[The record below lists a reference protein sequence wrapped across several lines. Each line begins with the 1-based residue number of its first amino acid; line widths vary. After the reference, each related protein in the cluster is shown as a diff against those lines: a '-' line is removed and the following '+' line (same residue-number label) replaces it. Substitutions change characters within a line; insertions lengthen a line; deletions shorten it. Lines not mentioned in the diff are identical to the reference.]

1 MKQLLRITILL
12 IGLIWILAWAA
23 AGRFDDTPNT
33 QDGSESPPTS
43 GEIAA
48 PGERDS
54 AKTLRVQIQGEVQEM
69 DMGTYLLGVLRAE
82 MPASFEEEAL
92 KAQAIAARTYT
103 LYRIRGGGSANH
115 PDADACDDHTCC
127 KAYLSA
133 ERAAANW
140 GSMAVY
146 YEEKLARAVSE
157 TDGEVILYDGAPIL
171 AVFFSSADGSTQGAG
186 DVWMNDLPYL
196 QKVDSPE
203 TEELVPNY
211 YSVATF
217 TAAEFKSLIL
227 AAKPDADL
235 SGSPEGWI
243 RDIVRNDSDYVAS
256 VTVGGVKLRGN
267 DLRTILSLRSP
278 SFTVEYKDNA
288 FTFHVTGYGHG
299 VGMSQYGANIL
310 AKQGLSAE
318 EQAEMLSSYGI
329 SESGLVRIIRTG
341 YDTLGLCSYFTAGP
355 DEVRA
360 WTIHKGW
367 KAPQAAGVIH
377 TDFERGFIRAEVI
390 SYADYMSHE
399 SEAACRSDGVLR
411 VEGKEY
417 VVQDG
422 DVMHFLF
429 NV

>member
-1 MKQLLRITILL
+1 
-12 IGLIWILAWAA
+12 
-23 AGRFDDTPNT
+23 
-33 QDGSESPPTS
+33 
-43 GEIAA
+43 
-48 PGERDS
+48 
-54 AKTLRVQIQGEVQEM
+54 
-69 DMGTYLLGVLRAE
+69 MGTYLLGVLRAE

-133 ERAAANW
+133 EQAAANW

-217 TAAEFKSLIL
+217 TAAEFKSLVL

-278 SFTVEYKDNA
+278 SFTVECKDNA

-318 EQAEMLSSYGI
+318 EIVQHYFSNTTI
-329 SESGLVRIIRTG
+329 G
-341 YDTLGLCSYFTAGP
+341 YY
-355 DEVRA
+355 
-360 WTIHKGW
+360 
-367 KAPQAAGVIH
+367 
-377 TDFERGFIRAEVI
+377 
-390 SYADYMSHE
+390 
-399 SEAACRSDGVLR
+399 DG
-411 VEGKEY
+411 
-417 VVQDG
+417 
-422 DVMHFLF
+422 
-429 NV
+429 

>member
-1 MKQLLRITILL
+1 
-12 IGLIWILAWAA
+12 
-23 AGRFDDTPNT
+23 
-33 QDGSESPPTS
+33 
-43 GEIAA
+43 
-48 PGERDS
+48 
-54 AKTLRVQIQGEVQEM
+54 
-69 DMGTYLLGVLRAE
+69 

-133 ERAAANW
+133 EQAAANW

-186 DVWMNDLPYL
+186 DVWLNDLPYL
-196 QKVDSPE
+196 QKVSSPE

-211 YSVATF
+211 YSVSTF
-217 TAAEFKSLIL
+217 TAAEFKSLFL

-235 SGSPEGWI
+235 SGNPDGWI

-256 VTVGGVKLRGN
+256 VTVGGIKLRGN

-278 SFTVEYKDNA
+278 SFTVAYKDGS

-318 EQAEMLSSYGI
+318 EIVQHYFSNTTVGYYGI
-329 SESGLVRIIRTG
+329 
-341 YDTLGLCSYFTAGP
+341 
-355 DEVRA
+355 
-360 WTIHKGW
+360 
-367 KAPQAAGVIH
+367 
-377 TDFERGFIRAEVI
+377 
-390 SYADYMSHE
+390 
-399 SEAACRSDGVLR
+399 
-411 VEGKEY
+411 
-417 VVQDG
+417 
-422 DVMHFLF
+422 
-429 NV
+429 

>member
-1 MKQLLRITILL
+1 
-12 IGLIWILAWAA
+12 
-23 AGRFDDTPNT
+23 
-33 QDGSESPPTS
+33 
-43 GEIAA
+43 
-48 PGERDS
+48 
-54 AKTLRVQIQGEVQEM
+54 
-69 DMGTYLLGVLRAE
+69 

-127 KAYLSA
+127 KAYINA
-133 ERAAANW
+133 EQAAANW

-157 TDGEVILYDGAPIL
+157 TDGEVIL
-171 AVFFSSADGSTQGAG
+171 
-186 DVWMNDLPYL
+186 YL

-318 EQAEMLSSYGI
+318 EIVQHYFSNTT
-329 SESGLVRIIRTG
+329 VG
-341 YDTLGLCSYFTAGP
+341 YY
-355 DEVRA
+355 
-360 WTIHKGW
+360 
-367 KAPQAAGVIH
+367 
-377 TDFERGFIRAEVI
+377 
-390 SYADYMSHE
+390 
-399 SEAACRSDGVLR
+399 DG
-411 VEGKEY
+411 
-417 VVQDG
+417 
-422 DVMHFLF
+422 
-429 NV
+429 

>member
-1 MKQLLRITILL
+1 
-12 IGLIWILAWAA
+12 
-23 AGRFDDTPNT
+23 
-33 QDGSESPPTS
+33 
-43 GEIAA
+43 
-48 PGERDS
+48 
-54 AKTLRVQIQGEVQEM
+54 
-69 DMGTYLLGVLRAE
+69 MGTYLLGVLRAE

-133 ERAAANW
+133 EQAAANW
-140 GSMAVY
+140 GSMAIY

-186 DVWMNDLPYL
+186 DVWLNDLPYL
-196 QKVDSPE
+196 QKVSSPE

-211 YSVATF
+211 YSVSTF
-217 TAAEFKSLIL
+217 TAAEFKSLFL

-235 SGSPEGWI
+235 SGNPDGWI
-243 RDIVRNDSDYVAS
+243 RDIVRNASDYVAS
-256 VTVGGVKLRGN
+256 VTVGGIKLRGN

-278 SFTVEYKDNA
+278 SFTVAYKDGS

-318 EQAEMLSSYGI
+318 EIVQHYFSNTTVGYYG
-329 SESGLVRIIRTG
+329 V
-341 YDTLGLCSYFTAGP
+341 
-355 DEVRA
+355 
-360 WTIHKGW
+360 
-367 KAPQAAGVIH
+367 
-377 TDFERGFIRAEVI
+377 
-390 SYADYMSHE
+390 
-399 SEAACRSDGVLR
+399 
-411 VEGKEY
+411 
-417 VVQDG
+417 
-422 DVMHFLF
+422 
-429 NV
+429 

>member
-1 MKQLLRITILL
+1 
-12 IGLIWILAWAA
+12 
-23 AGRFDDTPNT
+23 
-33 QDGSESPPTS
+33 
-43 GEIAA
+43 
-48 PGERDS
+48 
-54 AKTLRVQIQGEVQEM
+54 
-69 DMGTYLLGVLRAE
+69 MGTYLLGVLRAE

-127 KAYLSA
+127 KAYINA
-133 ERAAANW
+133 EQAAANW

-278 SFTVEYKDNA
+278 SFTVEYKNNA

-318 EQAEMLSSYGI
+318 EIVQHYFSNTT
-329 SESGLVRIIRTG
+329 VG
-341 YDTLGLCSYFTAGP
+341 YY
-355 DEVRA
+355 
-360 WTIHKGW
+360 
-367 KAPQAAGVIH
+367 
-377 TDFERGFIRAEVI
+377 
-390 SYADYMSHE
+390 
-399 SEAACRSDGVLR
+399 DG
-411 VEGKEY
+411 
-417 VVQDG
+417 
-422 DVMHFLF
+422 
-429 NV
+429 

>member
-1 MKQLLRITILL
+1 MKQLFRITLLL
-12 IGLIWILAWAA
+12 IGFIWILAWAA
-23 AGRFDDTPNT
+23 AGRFDSAAAPAA
-33 QDGSESPPTS
+33 DGESSVSS
-43 GEIAA
+43 GEPAA

-54 AKTLRVQIQGEVQEM
+54 ADLLRVLIRGEVQEM

-133 ERAAANW
+133 EQAAANW

-186 DVWMNDLPYL
+186 DVWLNDLPYL
-196 QKVDSPE
+196 QKVSSPE

-211 YSVATF
+211 YSVSTF
-217 TAAEFKSLIL
+217 TAAEFKSLFL

-235 SGSPEGWI
+235 SGNPDGWI

-256 VTVGGVKLRGN
+256 VTVGGIKLRGN

-278 SFTVEYKDNA
+278 SFTVAYKDGS

-318 EQAEMLSSYGI
+318 EIVQHYFSNTTVGYYG
-329 SESGLVRIIRTG
+329 V
-341 YDTLGLCSYFTAGP
+341 
-355 DEVRA
+355 
-360 WTIHKGW
+360 
-367 KAPQAAGVIH
+367 
-377 TDFERGFIRAEVI
+377 
-390 SYADYMSHE
+390 
-399 SEAACRSDGVLR
+399 
-411 VEGKEY
+411 
-417 VVQDG
+417 
-422 DVMHFLF
+422 
-429 NV
+429 

>member
-1 MKQLLRITILL
+1 MFLKQLLLL
-12 IGLIWILAWAA
+12 FLLLALTTGAAA
-23 AGRFDDTPNT
+23 AGTITDLRTDCLVAGNGSCQVTQTVTIEFTGIEQILTIPLGANAKRASIAGYRAQKTVEDGYTLFQLKDDAGFA
-33 QDGSESPPTS
+33 GSRTF
-43 GEIAA
+43 
-48 PGERDS
+48 
-54 AKTLRVQIQGEVQEM
+54 TV
-69 DMGTYLLGVLRAE
+69 
-82 MPASFEEEAL
+82 
-92 KAQAIAARTYT
+92 TYT
-103 LYRIRGGGSANH
+103 LSG
-115 PDADACDDHTCC
+115 
-127 KAYLSA
+127 L
-133 ERAAANW
+133 
-140 GSMAVY
+140 
-146 YEEKLARAVSE
+146 VSE

-318 EQAEMLSSYGI
+318 EIVQHYFSNTT
-329 SESGLVRIIRTG
+329 VG
-341 YDTLGLCSYFTAGP
+341 YY
-355 DEVRA
+355 
-360 WTIHKGW
+360 
-367 KAPQAAGVIH
+367 
-377 TDFERGFIRAEVI
+377 
-390 SYADYMSHE
+390 
-399 SEAACRSDGVLR
+399 DG
-411 VEGKEY
+411 
-417 VVQDG
+417 
-422 DVMHFLF
+422 
-429 NV
+429 

>member
-1 MKQLLRITILL
+1 MGRREEHTLKQLLRITILL
-12 IGLIWILAWAA
+12 LGLIWILAWAA

-33 QDGSESPPTS
+33 QDGSESPLPS
-43 GEIAA
+43 GEITA

-115 PDADACDDHTCC
+115 PNADACDDHTCC

-133 ERAAANW
+133 EQAASNW

-157 TDGEVILYDGAPIL
+157 TDGEVLLYDGVPIL

-186 DVWMNDLPYL
+186 DVWMSDLPYL
-196 QKVDSPE
+196 QSVSSPE
-203 TEELVPNY
+203 NEELVPNY
-211 YSVATF
+211 YSTASF
-217 TAAEFKSLIL
+217 TSGEFRSLIL
-227 AAKPDADL
+227 QSYPDADL
-235 SGSPEGWI
+235 SGDAGTWV

-256 VTVGGVKLRGN
+256 VTVGGIKMRGN
-267 DLRTILSLRSP
+267 DLRTALSLRSP

-318 EQAEMLSSYGI
+318 EIVQHYFSNTT
-329 SESGLVRIIRTG
+329 VG
-341 YDTLGLCSYFTAGP
+341 YY
-355 DEVRA
+355 
-360 WTIHKGW
+360 
-367 KAPQAAGVIH
+367 
-377 TDFERGFIRAEVI
+377 
-390 SYADYMSHE
+390 
-399 SEAACRSDGVLR
+399 DG
-411 VEGKEY
+411 
-417 VVQDG
+417 
-422 DVMHFLF
+422 
-429 NV
+429 

>member
-1 MKQLLRITILL
+1 MKQLFRITLLL
-12 IGLIWILAWAA
+12 IGFIWILAWAA
-23 AGRFDDTPNT
+23 AGRFDSAAAPAA
-33 QDGSESPPTS
+33 DGESSVSS
-43 GEIAA
+43 GEPAA

-54 AKTLRVQIQGEVQEM
+54 ADLLRVLIRGEVQEM

-133 ERAAANW
+133 EQAAANW

-186 DVWMNDLPYL
+186 DVWLNDLPYL
-196 QKVDSPE
+196 QKVSSPE

-211 YSVATF
+211 YSVSTF
-217 TAAEFKSLIL
+217 TAAEVKSLFL

-235 SGSPEGWI
+235 SGSPDGWI
-243 RDIVRNDSDYVAS
+243 LDIVRNDSDYVAS

-278 SFTVEYKDNA
+278 SFTVAYKDGS

-318 EQAEMLSSYGI
+318 EIVQHYFSNTTVGYYGI
-329 SESGLVRIIRTG
+329 
-341 YDTLGLCSYFTAGP
+341 
-355 DEVRA
+355 
-360 WTIHKGW
+360 
-367 KAPQAAGVIH
+367 
-377 TDFERGFIRAEVI
+377 
-390 SYADYMSHE
+390 
-399 SEAACRSDGVLR
+399 
-411 VEGKEY
+411 
-417 VVQDG
+417 
-422 DVMHFLF
+422 
-429 NV
+429 

>member
-1 MKQLLRITILL
+1 MKQLFRITLLL
-12 IGLIWILAWAA
+12 IGFIWILAWAA
-23 AGRFDDTPNT
+23 AGRFDSAAAPAA
-33 QDGSESPPTS
+33 DGESSVSS
-43 GEIAA
+43 GEPAA

-133 ERAAANW
+133 EQAAANW

-186 DVWMNDLPYL
+186 DVWLNDLPYL
-196 QKVDSPE
+196 QKVSSPE

-211 YSVATF
+211 YSVSAF
-217 TAAEFKSLIL
+217 TAAEFKSLFL
-227 AAKPDADL
+227 DAKPYSDL
-235 SGSPEGWI
+235 SGNPDGWI

-256 VTVGGVKLRGN
+256 VTVGGIKLRGN

-278 SFTVEYKDNA
+278 SFTVAYKDGS

-318 EQAEMLSSYGI
+318 EIVQHYFSNTTVGYYG
-329 SESGLVRIIRTG
+329 
-341 YDTLGLCSYFTAGP
+341 A
-355 DEVRA
+355 
-360 WTIHKGW
+360 
-367 KAPQAAGVIH
+367 
-377 TDFERGFIRAEVI
+377 
-390 SYADYMSHE
+390 
-399 SEAACRSDGVLR
+399 
-411 VEGKEY
+411 
-417 VVQDG
+417 
-422 DVMHFLF
+422 
-429 NV
+429 

>member
-33 QDGSESPPTS
+33 QDGSESPLPS
-43 GEIAA
+43 GEITA

-127 KAYLSA
+127 KAYINA
-133 ERAAANW
+133 EQAAANW

-217 TAAEFKSLIL
+217 TAAEFKSLVL

-243 RDIVRNDSDYVAS
+243 RDIVRNGSDYVAS

-278 SFTVEYKDNA
+278 SFTVECKDNT

-318 EQAEMLSSYGI
+318 EIVEHLHRMEDRGADIAKIVTLADTEEQFLEALRATVLAKRTLKVPFVQLCNGRFARLQRYVGPVLGSMLTFT
-329 SESGLVRIIRTG
+329 VPV
-341 YDTLGLCSYFTAGP
+341 YDENHLGNQPLT
-355 DEVRA
+355 
-360 WTIHKGW
+360 
-367 KAPQAAGVIH
+367 
-377 TDFERGFIRAEVI
+377 
-390 SYADYMSHE
+390 
-399 SEAACRSDGVLR
+399 EAASRTLHELLWHRG
-411 VEGKEY
+411 
-417 VVQDG
+417 
-422 DVMHFLF
+422 
-429 NV
+429 

>member
-1 MKQLLRITILL
+1 MKQLFRITLLL
-12 IGLIWILAWAA
+12 IGFIWILAWAA
-23 AGRFDDTPNT
+23 AGRFDSAAAPAA
-33 QDGSESPPTS
+33 DGESSVSS
-43 GEIAA
+43 GEPAA

-54 AKTLRVQIQGEVQEM
+54 ADLLRVLIRGEVQEM

-133 ERAAANW
+133 EQAAANW
-140 GSMAVY
+140 GSMAIY

-186 DVWMNDLPYL
+186 DVWLNDLPYL
-196 QKVDSPE
+196 QKVSSPE

-211 YSVATF
+211 YSVSTF
-217 TAAEFKSLIL
+217 TAAEFKSLFL
-227 AAKPDADL
+227 AVKPDADL
-235 SGSPEGWI
+235 SGNPDGWI
-243 RDIVRNDSDYVAS
+243 RDIVRNASDYVAS
-256 VTVGGVKLRGN
+256 VTVGGIKLRGN

-278 SFTVEYKDNA
+278 SFTVAYKDGS

-318 EQAEMLSSYGI
+318 EIVQHYFSNTTVGYYG
-329 SESGLVRIIRTG
+329 V
-341 YDTLGLCSYFTAGP
+341 
-355 DEVRA
+355 
-360 WTIHKGW
+360 
-367 KAPQAAGVIH
+367 
-377 TDFERGFIRAEVI
+377 
-390 SYADYMSHE
+390 
-399 SEAACRSDGVLR
+399 
-411 VEGKEY
+411 
-417 VVQDG
+417 
-422 DVMHFLF
+422 
-429 NV
+429 

>member
-1 MKQLLRITILL
+1 MKQLFRITLLL

-23 AGRFDDTPNT
+23 AGRFDSAAAPAA
-33 QDGSESPPTS
+33 DGESSVSS
-43 GEIAA
+43 GEPAS

-54 AKTLRVQIQGEVQEM
+54 ADLLHVLIQGEVQEM

-133 ERAAANW
+133 EQAAANW

-186 DVWMNDLPYL
+186 DVWLNDLPYL
-196 QKVDSPE
+196 QKVSSPE

-211 YSVATF
+211 YSVSTF
-217 TAAEFKSLIL
+217 TAAEFKSLFL

-235 SGSPEGWI
+235 SSNPDGWI

-278 SFTVEYKDNA
+278 SFTVAYKDGS

-318 EQAEMLSSYGI
+318 EIVQHYFSNTTVGYYGI
-329 SESGLVRIIRTG
+329 
-341 YDTLGLCSYFTAGP
+341 
-355 DEVRA
+355 
-360 WTIHKGW
+360 
-367 KAPQAAGVIH
+367 
-377 TDFERGFIRAEVI
+377 
-390 SYADYMSHE
+390 
-399 SEAACRSDGVLR
+399 
-411 VEGKEY
+411 
-417 VVQDG
+417 
-422 DVMHFLF
+422 
-429 NV
+429 